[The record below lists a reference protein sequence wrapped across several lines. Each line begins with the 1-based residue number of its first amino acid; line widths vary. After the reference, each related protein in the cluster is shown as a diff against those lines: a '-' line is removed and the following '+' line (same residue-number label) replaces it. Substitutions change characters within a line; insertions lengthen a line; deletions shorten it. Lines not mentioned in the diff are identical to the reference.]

1 MCYTNLYAIDLWRY
15 LKFLVDWF
23 DGNTKVQSGLEQGG
37 QMGGWVTENWI
48 VFLSAHMVT
57 QFKNWQG

>member
-1 MCYTNLYAIDLWRY
+1 MDLPIS
-15 LKFLVDWF
+15 KGSTVDQ
-23 DGNTKVQSGLEQGG
+23 GSTKVQSGLERES
-37 QMGGWVTENWI
+37 QMGGWVDGNWI